1 MVKGEM
7 RFFPEAMKTHFE
19 ATDGLNSC
27 PTLQGAVFHNF
38 FPYRRVS
45 KGKNIS
51 FPESE
56 GSVLCWKC
64 VCGVCM
70 CVCTCIYIGKGSG
83 EIFGQ
88 R

>member
-38 FPYRRVS
+38 SLQKSLQREEHFLSWIR
-45 KGKNIS
+45 GKC
-51 FPESE
+51 FVLEVCLW
-56 GSVLCWKC
+56 SVH
-64 VCGVCM
+64 VCAYV
-70 CVCTCIYIGKGSG
+70 YLYW
-83 EIFGQ
+83 
-88 R
+88 